1 MNEEALQRIAEAKST
16 GAEELDLSGLNLE
29 ALPKQLRELPQLS
42 ELDLSY
48 NRLTNLPEWLA
59 ELGGVESIYLSQNQL
74 TALPDSLGQLARLQ
88 CLDVWG
94 NQLTALPDSLSQLTR
109 LQRLDVW
116 DNQLTALPDS
126 LGQLTRLQLLDISH
140 NQFIALPD
148 SLNQLPQLQQF
159 SVSYNQL
166 TALPDSL
173 SQLTQLQQLNVSGN
187 QLIRL
192 SDSLGHLTQLLR
204 LEVSRCQLTSL
215 PDSLDQLTQLQH
227 LEVSHNQ
234 LTALPESL
242 GLLASLQVLDA
253 AFNDLAILPDGLRR
267 LALQELW
274 LQGNPR
280 LGLDRALLG
289 KYIKSYNRLSTKERY
304 TSPATIL
311 AAYFGAQE
319 KDGRAL
325 NEIKLVLVGRGAAGK
340 TSIVQQL
347 VKGTF
352 RRKHKE
358 TQGIDI
364 SRWHL
369 ICAEHLVTVN
379 LWDFAGQVITH
390 ATHQF
395 FLSSNSV
402 YVLVLTGREDT
413 QKSDAD
419 YWLRLIR
426 AFAGDVDDNTAPVIV
441 VLNKWEE
448 HPFKLDRNLLKEKY
462 PFIVDFIETDCHS
475 GLGIELL
482 KAKLAETVEPMDIV
496 RQPFK
501 LSWWKIKERLEKAQ
515 RKKNYLPYSEFQST
529 CAQLGE
535 ADADSQRI
543 LAEVFHALGIALNYG
558 QDERLRN
565 STVLNPRWVT
575 EGIYTLLRQAV
586 SDDGSAEL
594 TLERVRQILPN
605 EPEEMRLYLIELMR
619 RFDLVFP
626 LNESGDRWLVPQ
638 RLPEEQPVLGTEWR
652 TTEDITRLRYQYKV
666 IPEGLLPRFITRS
679 YPLSEGAE
687 DGSAPLP
694 RWTNGVILEDRGARA
709 LVRVNEEKQEIQV
722 AVIGEKV
729 ARLSLLGAIQADFRT
744 IHDDI
749 SGLEQEEFLEIGGRP
764 GIYVPVQTLLADE
777 AQKQSSSALT
787 PQGTIS
793 VDPSAELNRLS
804 EPAAR
809 DERQWR
815 ARVFISYSSK
825 DARLKDELMAR
836 LKPMR
841 ESAGLIECWHDRLI
855 TPGEEW
861 DGEIK
866 SQLEQADV
874 ILLLVSA
881 QFLASDYIRGVEI
894 KRAVEL
900 SDAQKARVIPV
911 ILEKCVWEKEAFG
924 KLNGLPRKGKPIRDT
939 KPQRNAWHEV
949 EKELREVFEELV
961 KEKESLELIEKFAKK
976 RAVNKFIRDN
986 LEFL

>member
-1 MNEEALQRIAEAKST
+1 MNEEALRRIAEAKLT
-16 GAEELDLSGLNLE
+16 GAEVLNLVKLDLE
-29 ALPKQLRELPQLS
+29 TLPEQVRELTQLRQINLMV
-42 ELDLSY
+42 
-48 NRLTNLPEWLA
+48 NRLTHLPEWLA
-59 ELGGVESIYLSQNQL
+59 ELGLLESILLSGNQL
-74 TALPDSLGQLARLQ
+74 TALPDSLGQLAKLIM
-88 CLDVWG
+88 LDVSS
-94 NQLTALPDSLSQLTR
+94 NQLRVLPDSLGQLAQ
-109 LQRLDVW
+109 LQFLTILH
-116 DNQLTALPDS
+116 NQLSALPDS
-126 LGQLTRLQLLDISH
+126 LGQLAQLHYLNVSN
-140 NQFIALPD
+140 NQLSTLPD
-148 SLNQLPQLQQF
+148 NLGQLIQLQYLN
-159 SVSYNQL
+159 VSRNQL
-166 TALPDSL
+166 TVLSESVGSL
-173 SQLTQLQQLNVSGN
+173 S
-187 QLIRL
+187 
-192 SDSLGHLTQLLR
+192 
-204 LEVSRCQLTSL
+204 
-215 PDSLDQLTQLQH
+215 
-227 LEVSHNQ
+227 
-234 LTALPESL
+234 
-242 GLLASLQVLDA
+242 SLQVLDA
-253 AFNDLAILPDGLRR
+253 AFNDLSELPDSLRY
-267 LALQELW
+267 LELDELW
-274 LQGNPR
+274 LQENPR
-280 LGLDRALLG
+280 LGLDRTLLG
-289 KYIKSYNRLSTKERY
+289 KYIERY
-304 TSPATIL
+304 DRHSTNKRPTSPATIL
-311 AAYFGAQE
+311 AAYFGARD

-340 TSIVQQL
+340 TSIAQQL

-364 SRWHL
+364 SRWQL
-369 ICAEHLVTVN
+369 ACNEHEVTVN

-413 QKSDAD
+413 QKFDAD

-426 AFAGDVDDNTAPVIV
+426 AFAGDEDGNTAPVIV
-441 VLNKWEE
+441 ALNKWKE

-462 PFIVDFIETDCHS
+462 PFIIDFIETDCQS
-475 GLGIELL
+475 GLGIDEL
-482 KAKLAETVEPMDIV
+482 KAKLAATVEPMEIV

-515 RKKNYLPYSEFQST
+515 RKKNYLPYSEFQAT
-529 CAQLGE
+529 CAKLGE
-535 ADADSQRI
+535 TDTGSQRI

-575 EGIYTLLRQAV
+575 EGIYALLRQAV
-586 SDDGSAEL
+586 ADDGSAEL
-594 TLERVRQILPN
+594 TLDRVRQVLPK
-605 EPEEMRLYLIELMR
+605 EPEEMCFYLIELMR
-619 RFDLVFP
+619 RFDLAFP

-638 RLPEEQPVLGTEWR
+638 RLPAEQPELGTEWR
-652 TTEDITRLRYQYKV
+652 ATQDITRLKYSYPV

-687 DGSAPLP
+687 DGGESLP
-694 RWTNGVILEDRGARA
+694 RWVNGVILEDRGARA
-709 LVRVNEEKQEIQV
+709 LVRVDEEEREIQV
-722 AVIGEKV
+722 VVIGEKD

-749 SGLEQEEFLEIGGRP
+749 DGLGQQEFLEIEGQAGV
-764 GIYVPVQTLLADE
+764 YVPVQTLRADE
-777 AQKQSSSALT
+777 DARRQKSSAST
-787 PQGTIS
+787 PKGTIDF
-793 VDPSAELNRLS
+793 DPSEELNRLS

-809 DERQWR
+809 DEWQWR

-825 DARLKDELMAR
+825 DARLKDELMTR

-866 SQLEQADV
+866 KQLEQADV

-894 KRAVEL
+894 QRAVEL
-900 SDAQKARVIPV
+900 SDASKAQVIPV
-911 ILEKCVWEKEAFG
+911 ILEQCGWEKEVIG

-939 KPQRNAWHEV
+939 KPQRNAWYEV
-949 EKELREVFEELV
+949 EKELREVFEDLR
-961 KEKESLELIEKFAKK
+961 KK
-976 RAVNKFIRDN
+976 QTLGFIRSRM
-986 LEFL
+986 EFLHDLKP

>member
-1 MNEEALQRIAEAKST
+1 MNEVALKRIAEAKAMRSVK
-16 GAEELDLSGLNLE
+16 LDLSGLDLVV
-29 ALPKQLRELPQLS
+29 LPEQVRELTQLS
-42 ELDLSY
+42 DLELNSNQLIE
-48 NRLTNLPEWLA
+48 LPEWLSALARLEIVDVSWNYLA
-59 ELGGVESIYLSQNQL
+59 ELPDSLGRLTRLRGLFIEGNLLTSLSDSLMQLTQLRKLFVSHNQL
-74 TALPDSLGQLARLQ
+74 ASLPDSLGQ
-88 CLDVWG
+88 
-94 NQLTALPDSLSQLTR
+94 QLPYLKQLS
-109 LQRLDVW
+109 VS
-116 DNQLTALPDS
+116 DNQLTELPDS
-126 LGQLTRLQLLDISH
+126 LGRLSQLRTLDVSNNRLTG
-140 NQFIALPD
+140 LPD
-148 SLNQLPQLQQF
+148 SLTQLNQLQRLN
-159 SVSYNQL
+159 VSRNQL
-166 TALPDSL
+166 SALPDA
-173 SQLTQLQQLNVSGN
+173 
-187 QLIRL
+187 
-192 SDSLGHLTQLLR
+192 LG
-204 LEVSRCQLTSL
+204 S
-215 PDSLDQLTQLQH
+215 
-227 LEVSHNQ
+227 
-234 LTALPESL
+234 
-242 GLLASLQVLDA
+242 LASLRELDA
-253 AFNDLAILPDGLRR
+253 AFNDLSELPDSSRHLE
-267 LALQELW
+267 LNELW
-274 LQGNPR
+274 LQENPR

-289 KYIKSYNRLSTKERY
+289 KYIESFERFISNARGV
-304 TSPATIL
+304 SPEAIL
-311 AAYFGAQE
+311 AAYFGARD

-340 TSIVQQL
+340 TSIVQRL

-364 SRWHL
+364 SRWQL
-369 ICAEHLVTVN
+369 ACGEHDVVIN

-426 AFAGDVDDNTAPVIV
+426 AFAGDADGNTAPVIV
-441 VLNKWEE
+441 VLNKWKE

-462 PFIVDFIETDCHS
+462 PFIIDFIETDCQS
-475 GLGIELL
+475 GLGIDDL
-482 KAKLAETVEPMDIV
+482 KAKLAATVEPMEIV

-515 RKKNYLPYSEFQST
+515 RKKNYLPYSEFQAT
-529 CAQLGE
+529 CAKLGE
-535 ADADSQRI
+535 TDTGSQRI

-575 EGIYTLLRQAV
+575 EGIYALLRQAV

-594 TLERVRQILPN
+594 TLERVREVLPK
-605 EPEEMRLYLIELMR
+605 EPDEMRFYLIELMR
-619 RFDLVFP
+619 RFDLAFP

-638 RLPEEQPVLGTEWR
+638 RLPAEQPELGTEWR
-652 TTEDITRLRYQYKV
+652 AIQGTTRLKYSYPV

-687 DGSAPLP
+687 DGGESLP
-694 RWTNGVILEDRGARA
+694 RWVNGVILEDRGARA
-709 LVRVNEEKQEIQV
+709 LVRVDEEEREIQV
-722 AVIGEKV
+722 VVIGEKD

-749 SGLEQEEFLEIGGRP
+749 DGLGQQEFLEIEGQAGV
-764 GIYVPVQTLLADE
+764 YVPVQTLRADE
-777 AQKQSSSALT
+777 DARRQKSSAST
-787 PQGTIS
+787 PKGTIDF
-793 VDPSAELNRLS
+793 DPSEELNRLS

-825 DARLKDELMAR
+825 DARLKDELMTR

-866 SQLEQADV
+866 KQLEQADV

-894 KRAVEL
+894 QRAVEL
-900 SDAQKARVIPV
+900 SDASKAQVIPV
-911 ILEKCVWEKEAFG
+911 ILEQCGWEKEVIG

-939 KPQRNAWHEV
+939 KPQRNAWYEV
-949 EKELREVFEELV
+949 EKELREVFEDLR
-961 KEKESLELIEKFAKK
+961 KK
-976 RAVNKFIRDN
+976 QTLGFIRSRM
-986 LEFL
+986 EFLHDLKP

>member
-1 MNEEALQRIAEAKST
+1 MNEVALQRIEKAKLI
-16 GAEELDLSGLNLE
+16 GADELYLGELGLE
-29 ALPKQLRELPQLS
+29 TLPEQLRELTQLKK
-42 ELDLSY
+42 LSLRG
-48 NRLTNLPEWLA
+48 NRLIHLPKWLG
-59 ELGGVESIYLSQNQL
+59 ELRRLESINLSQNRLIALPDSLGQLIRLQQLALWDNQLTALPNSLGQLIQLQQLYVWENQL
-74 TALPDSLGQLARLQ
+74 TALPDSLGQLIQLQQLSAGRNRL
-88 CLDVWG
+88 
-94 NQLTALPDSLSQLTR
+94 TMLPDSLSQLVQ
-109 LQRLDVW
+109 LQQLYVW
-116 DNQLTALPDS
+116 DNQLSALPDS
-126 LGQLTRLQLLDISH
+126 LGQLIQLQHLSVGGNRLTMLPNSLGQLVQLQQLYVWG
-140 NQFIALPD
+140 NQLTMLPD
-148 SLNQLPQLQQF
+148 SLEQL
-159 SVSYNQL
+159 
-166 TALPDSL
+166 A
-173 SQLTQLQQLNVSGN
+173 QLQQL
-187 QLIRL
+187 
-192 SDSLGHLTQLLR
+192 D
-204 LEVSRCQLTSL
+204 VSR
-215 PDSLDQLTQLQH
+215 
-227 LEVSHNQ
+227 NQ
-234 LTALPESL
+234 LTVLPDFL
-242 GLLASLQVLDA
+242 GSLASLQILDA
-253 AFNDLAILPDGLRR
+253 AFNDLTALPDTLRY
-267 LALQELW
+267 LTLQELW
-274 LQGNPR
+274 IQENPR
-280 LGLDRALLG
+280 LGLERTLLG
-289 KYIKSYNRLSTKERY
+289 KYIESYERHPTDKHP

-311 AAYFGAQE
+311 AAYFGARD

-340 TSIVQQL
+340 TSIVQRL

-352 RRKHKE
+352 LRKHKE

-364 SRWHL
+364 SRWQL
-369 ICAEHLVTVN
+369 SCGEHEVTIN

-426 AFAGDVDDNTAPVIV
+426 AFAGDADNDTAPVIV
-441 VLNKWEE
+441 VLNKWKE

-462 PFIVDFIETDCHS
+462 PFIIDFIETDCQS
-475 GLGIELL
+475 GLGIDLL
-482 KAKLAETVEPMDIV
+482 KAKLAATVEPMEIV

-501 LSWWKIKERLEKAQ
+501 LSWWKIKEQLEKAQ
-515 RKKNYLPYSEFQST
+515 CKKNYLPYSEFQAT
-529 CAQLGE
+529 CAKLGE
-535 ADADSQRI
+535 TDTGSQRI

-594 TLERVRQILPN
+594 TLERVRQVLPN
-605 EPEEMRLYLIELMR
+605 EPEEMRFYLIELMR
-619 RFDLVFP
+619 RFDLAFP

-638 RLPEEQPVLGTEWR
+638 RLPAEQPELGTEWR
-652 TTEDITRLRYQYKV
+652 AIQDTTRLKYSYPV

-687 DGSAPLP
+687 DGGESLP
-694 RWTNGVILEDRGARA
+694 RWVNGVILEDRGARA
-709 LVRVNEEKQEIQV
+709 LVRVDEEEREIQV
-722 AVIGEKV
+722 VVIGEKD

-749 SGLEQEEFLEIGGRP
+749 DGLGQQEFLEIEGQAGV
-764 GIYVPVQTLLADE
+764 YVPVQTLRADE
-777 AQKQSSSALT
+777 DARRQKSSAST
-787 PQGTIS
+787 PKGTIDF
-793 VDPSAELNRLS
+793 DPSEELNRLS

-825 DARLKDELMAR
+825 DARLKDELMTR

-841 ESAGLIECWHDRLI
+841 ESAGLVECWHDRLI
-855 TPGEEW
+855 SPGEDW

-894 KRAVEL
+894 QRAVEL
-900 SDAQKARVIPV
+900 SDAEKATVIPV
-911 ILEKCVWEKEAFG
+911 ILEKCAWEKEAFG
-924 KLNGLPRKGKPIRDT
+924 KFNGLPRKGKPIRDT
-939 KPQRNAWHEV
+939 SPQRNAWYEV
-949 EKELREVFEELV
+949 GEELREVFEKLC
-961 KEKESLELIEKFAKK
+961 KEQTSKEAQFGYARTRSITGSFSL
-976 RAVNKFIRDN
+976 
-986 LEFL
+986 

>member
-1 MNEEALQRIAEAKST
+1 MNEVALQRIAEAKLT
-16 GAEELDLSGLNLE
+16 GAVLLDLTGLDLE
-29 ALPKQLRELPQLS
+29 TLPEQLRELAQLKA
-42 ELDLSY
+42 LNLGG
-48 NRLTNLPEWLA
+48 NRLTNLPEWLM
-59 ELGGVESIYLSQNQL
+59 ELGLLESINLSRNQFTVLPDSLGQLTQLRQLRVWCNQLAALPDSLGQLIQLQLLDVWNNQL
-74 TALPDSLGQLARLQ
+74 TALPDSLA
-88 CLDVWG
+88 
-94 NQLTALPDSLSQLTR
+94 QLTQLQLLNISR
-109 LQRLDVW
+109 
-116 DNQLTALPDS
+116 NQFITLPDS
-126 LGQLTRLQLLDISH
+126 LGQLTQLQELDIS
-140 NQFIALPD
+140 N
-148 SLNQLPQLQQF
+148 
-159 SVSYNQL
+159 NQL
-166 TALPDSL
+166 TAIPDSL
-173 SQLTQLQQLNVSGN
+173 TQL
-187 QLIRL
+187 I
-192 SDSLGHLTQLLR
+192 
-204 LEVSRCQLTSL
+204 
-215 PDSLDQLTQLQH
+215 QLQR
-227 LEVSHNQ
+227 LDISYNR
-234 LTALPESL
+234 LTTLPESM
-242 GLLASLQVLDA
+242 GRLATLRVFDA
-253 AFNDLAILPDGLRR
+253 AFNDLTTLPDGLRHQVF
-267 LALQELW
+267 QELW
-274 LQGNPR
+274 LQENPH
-280 LGLDRALLG
+280 LGLDQALLG
-289 KYIKSYNRLSTKERY
+289 KYIESYVRDYTEKRR

-311 AAYFGAQE
+311 AAYFGARD

-340 TSIVQQL
+340 TSIVQRL

-364 SRWHL
+364 SRWQL
-369 ICAEHLVTVN
+369 SCGEHEVTIN

-426 AFAGDVDDNTAPVIV
+426 AFAGDADNDTAPVIV
-441 VLNKWEE
+441 ALNKWKE

-462 PFIVDFIETDCHS
+462 PFIIDFIETDCQS
-475 GLGIELL
+475 GLGIDLL
-482 KAKLAETVEPMDIV
+482 KAKLAATVEPMEIV

-515 RKKNYLPYSEFQST
+515 RKKNYLPYSEFQAT
-529 CAQLGE
+529 CAKLGE
-535 ADADSQRI
+535 TDTGSQRI

-594 TLERVRQILPN
+594 TLERVRQVLPN
-605 EPEEMRLYLIELMR
+605 EPEEMRFYLIELMR
-619 RFDLVFP
+619 RFDLAFP

-638 RLPEEQPVLGTEWR
+638 RLPAEQPELGTEWR
-652 TTEDITRLRYQYKV
+652 AIQDSTRLKYSYPV

-687 DGSAPLP
+687 DGGESLP
-694 RWTNGVILEDRGARA
+694 RWVNGVILEDRGARS
-709 LVRVNEEKQEIQV
+709 LVRVDEEEREIQV
-722 AVIGEKV
+722 VVIGEKD

-749 SGLEQEEFLEIGGRP
+749 DGLGQQEFLEIEGQAGV
-764 GIYVPVQTLLADE
+764 YVPVQTLRADE
-777 AQKQSSSALT
+777 DARRQKSSAST
-787 PQGTIS
+787 PKGTIDF
-793 VDPSAELNRLS
+793 DPSEELNRLS

-825 DARLKDELMAR
+825 DARLKDELMTR

-841 ESAGLIECWHDRLI
+841 ESAGLVECWHDRLI
-855 TPGEEW
+855 SPGEDW

-894 KRAVEL
+894 QRAVEL
-900 SDAQKARVIPV
+900 SDAEKATVIPV
-911 ILEKCVWEKEAFG
+911 ILEKCAWEKEAFG
-924 KLNGLPRKGKPIRDT
+924 KFNGLPRKGKPIRDT
-939 KPQRNAWHEV
+939 SPQRNAWYEV
-949 EKELREVFEELV
+949 GEELREVFEKLC
-961 KEKESLELIEKFAKK
+961 KEQASKEAQFGYARTRSITGSFSL
-976 RAVNKFIRDN
+976 
-986 LEFL
+986 